1 MEDQSHIAR
10 GVPSALLAR
19 GLACLLAAV
28 LAGGLLGGCRS
39 SSSRFAPSGNP
50 LLDVRNPELLARDR
64 MAAAEKAWAEVEAG
78 VRVRERTRE
87 AFKSLAW
94 SNGTEEPV
102 RVTLVRLLM
111 SDQTD
116 EGTADSL
123 TMARLMLPTERSP
136 VMTRLL
142 SETAVARG
150 WDETLPS
157 LVRSY
162 ARSST
167 VIRDADRPERS
178 AIAALRPDMSVED
191 TIYGVF
197 LRPFAASGERE
208 GAVLRTEDRTRD
220 DAWTLLSRLDQD
232 GRIRAKLIGEPVPTD
247 ADAGSAADVETL
259 RAGLRDLR
267 ALPKTGEELAWLR
280 RLHRHPDSELRARNA
295 AWWAE
300 TASVIA
306 GLSQEQQ
313 RGLELRH
320 AEAIR
325 WAAASRPSWIDLSRS
340 AALDLLADRL
350 RGRSQVRRDAARGQ
364 RPRLEKL
371 SDWADRMSWGDTL
384 VVLVVDEALAS
395 RSARTGLWSQ
405 VELDRRDTTTEYGGV
420 LEFDPEG
427 EPRVVLFRPRARDRL
442 SDDMFV
448 ASGDMIRFSD
458 LALAHYHMQV
468 QKVRMGRQ
476 AGPSDGDMLYAAA
489 SGRTCLVFTSVAS
502 DGLNADLYTPSGEVL
517 DLGVLTRP

>member
-1 MEDQSHIAR
+1 
-10 GVPSALLAR
+10 V
-19 GLACLLAAV
+19 LLAALTL
-28 LAGGLLGGCRS
+28 LAVGGCRS
-39 SSSRFAPSGNP
+39 SSRYAPSGNP

-64 MAAAEKAWAEVEAG
+64 VRAAEEAWAEVEAG
-78 VRVRERTRE
+78 VRARERTRE

-102 RVTLVRLLM
+102 RLTLVRLLM
-111 SDQTD
+111 SDTTQ
-116 EGTADSL
+116 EGAADSL
-123 TMARLMLPTERSP
+123 SMARLMLPTERSP

-142 SETAVARG
+142 AETAAARG
-150 WDETLPS
+150 WEQTLPA

-167 VIRDADRPERS
+167 VVRDADRPERK
-178 AIAALRPDMSVED
+178 AIAALRPDQTVEE
-191 TIYGVF
+191 TIYSVF
-197 LRPFAASGERE
+197 LRPLAASGARE
-208 GAVLRTEDRTRD
+208 GAVLRSEDRTRD

-232 GRIRAKLIGEPVPTD
+232 GRARARLIGEPVPSD

-267 ALPKTGEELAWLR
+267 VLPRTGEELAWLR
-280 RLHRHPDSELRARNA
+280 RLHRHPEPELRDRNSGWWSRA
-295 AWWAE
+295 ASA
-300 TASVIA
+300 IG
-306 GLSQEQQ
+306 GLNPEQR

-325 WAAASRPSWIDLSRS
+325 WTAANRPGWIAMSRAQL
-340 AALDLLADRL
+340 LDELAGRL
-350 RGRSQVRRDAARGQ
+350 NGRTTVRRDAERGK

-371 SDWADRMSWGDTL
+371 SDWADQMSWGD
-384 VVLVVDEALAS
+384 VVVLLVVDEAVAS
-395 RSARTGLWSQ
+395 ESARRDLWSQ
-405 VELDRRDTTTEYGGV
+405 IELDRKDTATEYGGV
-420 LEFDPEG
+420 LEFAETG
-427 EPRVVLFRPRARDRL
+427 EPRMVLFRPRARDRL

-458 LALAHYHMQV
+458 LGLAHYHMQV
-468 QKVRMGRQ
+468 QKARMGRQ

-502 DGLNADLYTPSGEVL
+502 DGVNADLYTPSGAVI
-517 DLGVLTRP
+517 DLGIVNRP